1 MILDIFIKWLIIN
14 DTLRNL
20 ERNKEKSIYISR
32 KCWSTQEVRPKHEV
46 KDKKH

>member
-20 ERNKEKSIYISR
+20 ERNKEKSISLSR
-32 KCWSTQEVRPKHEV
+32 KCWSAQEVRPKHEV